1 MFARSCLTMA
11 ILCVSLSASANI
23 PIESRPLTTPAPAVT
38 PPAAVAAITDDQSST
53 LWKLYQQVQRLE
65 EEVRL
70 LRGRFES
77 QEQQLSQTDKELKT
91 RFIDLDQR
99 FEQFKEQQAA
109 TVSTPPSVPTT
120 ETPSTNNPT
129 ATTPTTTTTTTAP
142 KPTPAST
149 DDADKRAYVGA
160 YEAYRTGGAS
170 KAIAP
175 MKAFIQNYPNSV
187 YVPNANYWL
196 GEFYLASTPPDFA
209 NAKRSFTMVMQ
220 QYPNSAK
227 ASAAIYRLATM
238 AEVDDQLSEATRL
251 MQLLTKSYGNTQ
263 EAGYAA
269 TFLKSHNVKSS
280 SNTKPTEKT
289 SKPANTPNT
298 ATPRKPSATPNTS
311 AKPRT
316 PAV

>member
-1 MFARSCLTMA
+1 
-11 ILCVSLSASANI
+11 VWLSHSKQTRCN
-23 PIESRPLTTPAPAVT
+23 
-38 PPAAVAAITDDQSST
+38 AVAAKNRHVPSGCWQNRTSHRCHICQGNDPWLHVPPCLARFCQAT
-53 LWKLYQQVQRLE
+53 RLTHE
-65 EEVRL
+65 M
-70 LRGRFES
+70 
-77 QEQQLSQTDKELKT
+77 
-91 RFIDLDQR
+91 
-99 FEQFKEQQAA
+99 
-109 TVSTPPSVPTT
+109 
-120 ETPSTNNPT
+120 
-129 ATTPTTTTTTTAP
+129 
-142 KPTPAST
+142 ST
-149 DDADKRAYVGA
+149 D
-160 YEAYRTGGAS
+160 
-170 KAIAP
+170 
-175 MKAFIQNYPNSV
+175 PNT
-187 YVPNANYWL
+187 VPNANYWL